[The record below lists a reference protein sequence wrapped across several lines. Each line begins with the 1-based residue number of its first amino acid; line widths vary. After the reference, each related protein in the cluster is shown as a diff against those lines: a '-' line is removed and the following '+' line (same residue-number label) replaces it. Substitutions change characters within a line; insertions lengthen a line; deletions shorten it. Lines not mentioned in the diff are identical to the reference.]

1 MMRETDNK
9 QRNQFLILLPERV
22 KISQVVADLGKSLA
36 QRYFLILS
44 SIYTRGLL
52 SKKIQSKPKCFLF
65 CYNKILRELG
75 GEKYRSLMDYGI
87 KNGHLIQRDEIA
99 GKGYQSLQYRLNQ
112 KVVSLKTQQ
121 RFQLTTEPAK
131 NARARHLARSRERF
145 VRNGEDRQV
154 DPALLATWGK
164 ILNSYDGV
172 TFDYSAAIKF
182 VADMPE
188 GNDKEKDQKD
198 YRRNYLEN
206 LMLDGEVWTTDD
218 QGRNYTI
225 MVSTP
230 RNIRRFFS
238 YGTEPLWVVDIS
250 SSQPVIHIVLYP
262 EECEEKQRY
271 RSFVEGGTFWD
282 FMNKAAGEPYD
293 LTDPDDKTALKKRIF
308 REVFYSWN
316 EADWKRPKTFATIF
330 AGEFPVLW
338 NLINSHKQK
347 DAAQNHNYGPSA
359 PLAKEMQR
367 DEADIVANTVE
378 RLKDKSYPLITIH
391 DAIVTTADGVN
402 DVKTGLESSFR
413 QIGLFPRL
421 VPKQLTDIQ

>member
-1 MMRETDNK
+1 
-9 QRNQFLILLPERV
+9 
-22 KISQVVADLGKSLA
+22 
-36 QRYFLILS
+36 
-44 SIYTRGLL
+44 
-52 SKKIQSKPKCFLF
+52 
-65 CYNKILRELG
+65 
-75 GEKYRSLMDYGI
+75 MDYGI
-87 KNGHLIQRDEIA
+87 QNGHLIQRDEIA

-131 NARARHLARSRERF
+131 NARARHLARSRARF

-282 FMNKAAGEPYD
+282 FMNKAAGEPHD
-293 LTDPDDKTALKKRIF
+293 LTDPDDKTALKKKIF

-316 EADWKRPKTFATIF
+316 EADWKQPKTFATIF
-330 AGEFPVLW
+330 GREFPVLW
-338 NLINSHKQK
+338 NLINLHKQK
-347 DAAQNHNYGPSA
+347 DAAKNFNYSPSA

-421 VPKQLTDIQ
+421 VPKQLTDI